1 MKRFKTSEYLWVVI
15 MMFKS
20 DIFLSSR
27 VDTEVGQLIQECLFG
42 NKNQPPVKSAT
53 KNCEHSMKLLN
64 RIICR

>member
-1 MKRFKTSEYLWVVI
+1 

-64 RIICR
+64 RIIYR